1 MKLMDIAISI
11 NKVPIRLT
19 NERWHH
25 ISVGH
30 PEIADYYYEILETI
44 ENPQTIYEG
53 SDAGLIAVS
62 FKIKPSDKF
71 IVVVYKEVS
80 SADGFI
86 ITAYLSNKEQKF
98 EKKKIVWNQLSVKK

>member
-1 MKLMDIAISI
+1 MDIAISK
-11 NKVPIRLT
+11 NRVPIRLT
-19 NERWHH
+19 AERWYH

-30 PEIADYYYEILETI
+30 PEIADYYYEILETV

-53 SDAGLIAVS
+53 SNDGLIAVS
-62 FKIKPSDKF
+62 FKIEPINKF
-71 IVVVYKEVS
+71 VVVVYKEVS
-80 SADGFI
+80 LADGFI